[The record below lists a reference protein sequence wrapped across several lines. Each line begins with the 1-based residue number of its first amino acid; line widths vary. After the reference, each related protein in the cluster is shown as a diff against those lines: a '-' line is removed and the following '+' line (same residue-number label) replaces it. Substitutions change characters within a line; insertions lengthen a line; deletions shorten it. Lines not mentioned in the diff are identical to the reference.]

1 MINLKEAIRLR
12 LLDITRATMSLD
24 GLNSEQDAALR
35 AVLAAFHDSFYD
47 SVRDV
52 VTKELQPERTLKARK
67 SSSRK

>member
-1 MINLKEAIRLR
+1 MINLKEAVRLR

-24 GLNSEQDAALR
+24 GLNPEQDAALR

-52 VTKELQPERTLKARK
+52 VTKELQPERTVKARK
-67 SSSRK
+67 STSRK

>member
-1 MINLKEAIRLR
+1 MINLKEAVRLR
-12 LLDITRATMSLD
+12 LLDIARAAMSLE

-35 AVLAAFHDSFYD
+35 AVLSAFHDSFYD

-67 SSSRK
+67 ATGRK